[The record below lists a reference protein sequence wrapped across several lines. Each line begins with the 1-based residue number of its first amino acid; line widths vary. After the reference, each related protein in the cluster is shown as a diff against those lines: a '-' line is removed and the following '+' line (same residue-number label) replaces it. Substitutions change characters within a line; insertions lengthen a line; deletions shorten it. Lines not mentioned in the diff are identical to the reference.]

1 MTRKDPPETT
11 PQLPYEGGSLVA
23 AREPRV
29 ALVHVLT
36 PEFHGLTPEDF
47 ADIDPAVVERA
58 SAAEIRASLLDTSTK
73 EDDHSRL
80 QSPQSMSGS
89 VVGYRSPEGWSRLSL
104 TPKEYGLFSRYVG
117 MLARTAFNR
126 TLDSRDKKLQEETG
140 DPSARARTDEDLA
153 AANRSSI
160 RNIKGKLPKMEGYI
174 VTDILPR
181 IETIDRFIE
190 MTKNRNL
197 NRGSHDTVH
206 AHFEHLRVYVFG
218 DMLDAVGNQ
227 RGWTAKQSAQA
238 ERILQRKL
246 YIEGSPAERIQNF
259 KGMLDVAKE
268 YYGHKYAFVLTRIA
282 ETHKYLRD
290 NPVVVADVTAKDE
303 ERAREQ

>member
-1 MTRKDPPETT
+1 MTRKETHET
-11 PQLPYEGGSLVA
+11 SPQLPFEGGPIEA
-23 AREPRV
+23 PREPRV

-36 PEFHGLTPEDF
+36 PEFHNLNPQDF

-58 SAAEIRASLLDTSTK
+58 SATEIKGSLLDTNTK
-73 EDDHSRL
+73 EDEHSRL

-89 VVGYRSPEGWSRLSL
+89 VVGYRSPNGWVRLAL

-140 DPSARARTDEDLA
+140 DPSARARTDEDIA

-174 VTDILPR
+174 ATDILPR
-181 IETIDRFIE
+181 LETIDRFIE

-197 NRGSHDTVH
+197 NRGNHDTVH
-206 AHFEHLRVYVFG
+206 AHFEHLRLYVFG

-227 RGWTAKQSAQA
+227 RGWTAKQAAQA

-246 YIEGSPAERIQNF
+246 YIEGSAAGRTQNF
-259 KGMLDVAKE
+259 KAMLEVAKE

-282 ETHKYLRD
+282 ETQKYIRD
-290 NPVVVADVTAKDE
+290 NPTIVADVAAKDE

>member
-1 MTRKDPPETT
+1 MSQE
-11 PQLPYEGGSLVA
+11 QLPFETGIEQPP
-23 AREPRV
+23 REPRV

-36 PEFHGLTPEDF
+36 PEFHGLNPTDF
-47 ADIDPAVVERA
+47 ADIDSSVVERA
-58 SAAEIRASLLDTSTK
+58 SASQIRASLLDTRTK
-73 EDDHSRL
+73 EDEQSRL
-80 QSPQSMSGS
+80 QDPKNMAGS
-89 VVGYRSPEGWSRLSL
+89 VVGYRSPEGWVRLSL

-140 DPSARARTDEDLA
+140 NPTARARTDDDLA

-174 VTDILPR
+174 ATDILPR

-197 NRGSHDTVH
+197 NRGNHETVH
-206 AHFEHLRVYVFG
+206 AHFEHLRLYVFG

-227 RGWTAKQSAQA
+227 RGWSAAQAKQAD
-238 ERILQRKL
+238 RVLQRRL
-246 YIEGSPAERIQNF
+246 YIDGSTPQRVQNF
-259 KGMLDVAKE
+259 KAMLEVARE

-290 NPVVVADVTAKDE
+290 NPTIVADVAARDE
-303 ERAREQ
+303 ERAKQGE

>member
-1 MTRKDPPETT
+1 MSQEELPFERGLELPP
-11 PQLPYEGGSLVA
+11 
-23 AREPRV
+23 REPRV

-36 PEFHGLTPEDF
+36 PEFQGLTPADF

-73 EDDHSRL
+73 KDETSRL
-80 QSPQSMSGS
+80 QDPRNVAGS
-89 VVGYRSPEGWSRLSL
+89 VVGYRSPEGWVRLAL

-140 DPSARARTDEDLA
+140 DPSAKARSDDDIA
-153 AANRSSI
+153 AANRASI
-160 RNIKGKLPKMEGYI
+160 RNIKGKLPKMENYLA
-174 VTDILPR
+174 TDILPR

-197 NRGSHDTVH
+197 NRGSHETVR
-206 AHFEHLRVYVFG
+206 AHFEHLRLYVFG

-227 RGWTAKQSAQA
+227 RRWTAAQA
-238 ERILQRKL
+238 EKGGRVLQRRL
-246 YIEGSPAERIQNF
+246 YVDGSTPERVQNF
-259 KGMLDVAKE
+259 HELLQVARD
-268 YYGHKYAFVLTRIA
+268 YYGHKYAFILTRIA
-282 ETHKYLRD
+282 ETQKYLRD
-290 NPVVVADVTAKDE
+290 NPTIVADIAAKDE
-303 ERAREQ
+303 ERARDSE